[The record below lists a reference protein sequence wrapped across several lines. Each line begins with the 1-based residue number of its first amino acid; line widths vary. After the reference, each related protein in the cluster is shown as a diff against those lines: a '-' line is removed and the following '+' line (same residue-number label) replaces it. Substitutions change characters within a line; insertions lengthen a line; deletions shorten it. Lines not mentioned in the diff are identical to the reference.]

1 MESLL
6 NLLWIVI
13 AVGSLGVWRLWWR
26 RGNAPSRREWVAF
39 ATFLFLIFPVISLT
53 DDLHEELALAEC
65 ATGTK
70 HFLLSANRCASH
82 QSARQA
88 SATHFAAIWDD
99 GITAPVSEGVLLKID
114 HSIAFFFPAL
124 EKATGR
130 APPQFPS

>member
-1 MESLL
+1 MELLL
-6 NLLWIVI
+6 NLVWLVI
-13 AVGSLGVWRLWWR
+13 AVGSVCVWRGVWR

-53 DDLHEELALAEC
+53 DDMHEELALAEC

-88 SATHFAAIWDD
+88 SATHFAAIWNH
-99 GITAPVSEGVLLKID
+99 GITAPVSEGARLKIH
-114 HSIAFFFPAL
+114 HSIALFFPAL

-130 APPQFPS
+130 APPQFLS